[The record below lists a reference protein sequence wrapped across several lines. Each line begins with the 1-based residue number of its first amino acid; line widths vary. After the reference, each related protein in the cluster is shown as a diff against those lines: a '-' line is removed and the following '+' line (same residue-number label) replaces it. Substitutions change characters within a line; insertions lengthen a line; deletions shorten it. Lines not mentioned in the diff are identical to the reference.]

1 MRALVEAEKQ
11 AGGRGIVLTRLSLLL
26 ASTALCIL
34 AKPAPASAAC
44 VFDCW
49 TGATQRRLVHFDQL
63 DHRYADQRHQYRHR
77 SGKPTR
83 QPVDRHQRHQHA
95 AASAMVKIGAT
106 TGTTGMVTLSTT
118 NANPASWTIGA
129 ISSSAKAGPGPST
142 FPTVLR

>member
-1 MRALVEAEKQ
+1 MRALVDAEKQ
-11 AGGRGIVLTRLSLLL
+11 AGARGIVLTRLSLAVGVNGSLYPRQTSSCQRRMRLRLL
-26 ASTALCIL
+26 
-34 AKPAPASAAC
+34 
-44 VFDCW
+44 DRRD
-49 TGATQRRLVHFDQL
+49 QRRLVHFDQL

-77 SGKPTR
+77 SGKPKR

-106 TGTTGMVTLSTT
+106 TGTTGLVTLSTT